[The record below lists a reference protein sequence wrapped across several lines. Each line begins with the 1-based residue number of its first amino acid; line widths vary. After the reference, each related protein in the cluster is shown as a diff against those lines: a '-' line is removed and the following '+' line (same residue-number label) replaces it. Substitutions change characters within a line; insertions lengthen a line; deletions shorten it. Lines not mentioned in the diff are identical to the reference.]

1 MNRPNLNRNPNRNL
15 DPNLDQSN
23 LPNQL
28 VDSFGRAHTYLR
40 ISVTDRC
47 NLRCVY
53 CMPHEG
59 MKWKKRDQLLT
70 YEEIT
75 RLARIFTTMGI
86 NKIRLTGGEPMV
98 RNGLPNLIKELG
110 QIPNLKTLAMT
121 TNATL
126 LAAHAQELRTLG
138 LNALNISLDTFSKE
152 RFQTITRL
160 DQFDQVIEGIHTAIA
175 CRFDSL
181 KLNMVVMAGVND
193 DEIMDFADFAATHKI
208 NVRFIEYMPFKD
220 NSWASD
226 KVVTYKDMLSQIES
240 RYELIRIEGEPSAVA
255 KDYAIAGGG
264 SVSFITSMSESF
276 CSTCNRLRLT
286 ADGSIKS
293 CLFYAAEINLR
304 DAMRAGATDQEL
316 QGMILYSLAQKPE
329 AHPPAEEIAATENR
343 AMIEIGG

>member
-1 MNRPNLNRNPNRNL
+1 MSSLHDIMEDKPAAA
-15 DPNLDQSN
+15 
-23 LPNQL
+23 PNQL
-28 VDSFGRAHTYLR
+28 IDSFGRAHTYLR

-47 NLRCVY
+47 NLRCLY

-59 MKWKKRDQLLT
+59 MEWKKRDQLLT

-75 RLARIFTTMGI
+75 RLACIFTDMGI
-86 NKIRLTGGEPMV
+86 RKIRLTGGEPMV
-98 RNGLPNLIKELG
+98 RNGLPTLIKELG
-110 QIPNLKTLAMT
+110 KIPKLETLAMT

-126 LAAHAQELRTLG
+126 LATHAHDLKTLG

-160 DQFDQVIEGIHTAIA
+160 DLFDQVLQGIHTAID
-175 CRFDSL
+175 CQFDNL
-181 KLNMVVMAGVND
+181 KLNMVVMAGIND
-193 DEIMDFADFAATHKI
+193 DEIMAFADFAARHKI

-226 KVVTYKDMLSQIES
+226 KVVNYKDMLNQIES
-240 RYELIRIEGEPSAVA
+240 RYELTRIEGDLSAVA
-255 KDYAIAGGG
+255 KDYAITGGG

-293 CLFYAAEINLR
+293 CLFHPAEINLR
-304 DAMRAGATDQEL
+304 DGMRQGASDQEL

-329 AHPPAEEIAATENR
+329 AHPPAEEIAAMENR